1 MLSPQ
6 FKRVLAKLH
15 TQQGARIDDEH
26 DDPRISVNQFTKSVG
41 AFYEKI
47 RYLVDYKEDHA
58 IKRSA
63 IARVLKRK
71 ILNGHRDDL
80 GTALLH
86 ELVSGGYLPNDKVSE
101 DIAEHVQVIAGKYL
115 FLEHRGA
122 LSHERAI
129 SAAAHEIERFLYPE
143 TLSDLMAECFYETV
157 SPHIKYTSEIDDARF
172 RIQAYIGCRRS
183 LLDDDQTFCFMCSYE
198 IFPELAGCGR

>member
-71 ILNGHRDDL
+71 ILNGQRDDL

-122 LSHERAI
+122 LSHERA
-129 SAAAHEIERFLYPE
+129 
-143 TLSDLMAECFYETV
+143 
-157 SPHIKYTSEIDDARF
+157 
-172 RIQAYIGCRRS
+172 
-183 LLDDDQTFCFMCSYE
+183 
-198 IFPELAGCGR
+198 